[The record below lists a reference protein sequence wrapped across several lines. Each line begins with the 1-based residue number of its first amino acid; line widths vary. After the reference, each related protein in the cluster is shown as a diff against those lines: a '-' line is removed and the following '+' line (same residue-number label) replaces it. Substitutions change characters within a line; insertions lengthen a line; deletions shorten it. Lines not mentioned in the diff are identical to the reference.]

1 MDFEGFSVGIENIVF
16 KNNIWLAS
24 SPFTE
29 RYETIDEAIRYGVG
43 AVVLKSSSVFDRN
56 CERRCD
62 SCNNNSKVV
71 TKQMVRNRRGESRG
85 CYSRPQ
91 HEYLRVVNST
101 SRNYECDLL
110 TIGESNALFDRIKKD
125 HPDVVVVASFAPRRK
140 QDFDSVDRL
149 KGDVLEISPH
159 AYGAGY
165 TRPFTL
171 TARDE
176 LGIVDDYLSG
186 REIAAREFMRWQ
198 EKVIRDF
205 SDSLKHIRRPKLLK
219 WVQEPELSPTVQ
231 LCFDVDGFTIAD
243 SMKRRQYSYEDDW
256 CVTRWGKGSVSGQ
269 LNLDDTLRA
278 ICEVRSLEPKKFIA
292 ASGGIFFKEDA
303 KLAIRAGADAVQL
316 CSVLYFMGM
325 RAIRDFVKKAA

>member
-1 MDFEGFSVGIENIVF
+1 LRGFGVGLENIVF

-29 RYETIDEAIRYGVG
+29 KYETIDAAIRYGVG

-62 SCNNNSKVV
+62 SCDNNSKVV
-71 TKQMVRNRRGESRG
+71 TKQMARNKRGEFRR

-91 HEYLRVVNST
+91 HEYLRIVNST

-110 TIGESNALFDRIKKD
+110 TIEESNALFDRIKQD

-140 QDFDSVDRL
+140 RDFDSVDNL
-149 KGDVLEISPH
+149 KGDILEISPR

-165 TRPFTL
+165 MRPFVESAWKGISTNYHWVFGG
-171 TARDE
+171 E
-176 LGIVDDYLSG
+176 L
-186 REIAAREFMRWQ
+186 AAREFMRWQ